1 MNTSTH
7 KKSFTISHAVVVRT
21 GGATLVQK
29 PLMLFYHLDAPD
41 HYLMSTKCSVLIV
54 NIKPLLN

>member
-7 KKSFTISHAVVVRT
+7 KKPFTISHVVVVRT

-29 PLMLFYHLDAPD
+29 N
-41 HYLMSTKCSVLIV
+41 YLMSTKCSVLIV
-54 NIKPLLN
+54 NTKPLLN